1 MLLRTAQLFN
11 LRPATDDSDVDF
23 AEEQPVLRDSWNA
36 TERGREGGRVGDW
49 PHGEIEDEISL
60 IRQKGQA
67 ARERASIWLQAH
79 VLDRKSV
86 VSGKRVSVRVELGG
100 QRLIKKQKTQKN

>member
-79 VLDRKSV
+79 VLHRPFDPCRGQARHFDRA
-86 VSGKRVSVRVELGG
+86 L
-100 QRLIKKQKTQKN
+100 